1 MNTKNNIV
9 VVLLSVLIII
19 LIVTILN
26 KNNCEGFK
34 NELNVDR
41 CSNLRASKRRTGRF
55 PSSMGLSWVSSTV
68 TNDPVLLNRY
78 NYMYKRDCPP
88 PKISDMPSYI
98 HYFPLKNSSMP
109 KE

>member
-19 LIVTILN
+19 LIVTIL
-26 KNNCEGFK
+26 KKDNCEEFK
-34 NELNVDR
+34 NKLKVDR

-68 TNDPVLLNRY
+68 TDDPVLLKTY
-78 NYMYKRDCPP
+78 NNMYRRDCPP
-88 PKISDMPSYI
+88 PLISRMGKYDY
-98 HYFPLKNSSMP
+98 YLPLGNISMP